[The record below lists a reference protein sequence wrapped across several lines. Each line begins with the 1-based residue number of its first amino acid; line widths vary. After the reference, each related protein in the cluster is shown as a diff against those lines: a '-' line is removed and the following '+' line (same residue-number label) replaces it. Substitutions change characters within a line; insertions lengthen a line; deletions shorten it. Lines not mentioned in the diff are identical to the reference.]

1 MAQADV
7 STCSQMRCI
16 EGILKRHARTE
27 KAGRIYSSANTP
39 LAKASRVLV
48 VKPPKG
54 LTEEE
59 IREWYELRDQS
70 FKPVGDIAPDHAHS
84 LMRFPLPLRRRSAFV
99 FFPPLIS
106 TCRTNTR
113 ETKLH

>member
-1 MAQADV
+1 MREMAQADV
-7 STCSQMRCI
+7 QTCSQMRCI

-27 KAGRIYSSANTP
+27 KAGRIYNTP

-54 LTEEE
+54 LSEEE

-70 FKPVGDIAPDHAHS
+70 FKPVGDGAPVHTHLLTRS
-84 LMRFPLPLRRRSAFV
+84 PRPLRRTSAFIRV
-99 FFPPLIS
+99 FAPIQMPH
-106 TCRTNTR
+106 
-113 ETKLH
+113 KY